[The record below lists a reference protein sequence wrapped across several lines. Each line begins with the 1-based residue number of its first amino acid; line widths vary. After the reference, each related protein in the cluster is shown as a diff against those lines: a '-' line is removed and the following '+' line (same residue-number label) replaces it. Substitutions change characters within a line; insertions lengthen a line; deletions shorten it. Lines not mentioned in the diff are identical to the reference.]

1 MFQFFIEKK
10 IIPTKQSGF
19 KPGDFCISQF
29 LIIIHDNDKS
39 FDEGHEEREVFLDT
53 SKESDKVRNIFINFK
68 LKQNGMS

>member
-29 LIIIHDNDKS
+29 LIITHDNYKS
-39 FDEGHEEREVFLDT
+39 FDEGAWRTRSVSWYIER
-53 SKESDKVRNIFINFK
+53 KR
-68 LKQNGMS
+68 